1 MNHQSDWKIKENKT
15 SYSISPVRNILVLFY
30 VTTVQESQY
39 YKLISV
45 KPNEFTDAD
54 GSAGHMGCLYVTL
67 SVCKLMYCN

>member
-15 SYSISPVRNILVLFY
+15 SYSISPFRNILVLFY

-54 GSAGHMGCLYVTL
+54 GSACHGNGRL
-67 SVCKLMYCN
+67 NGDGD